1 MLTEFLIALQFLT
14 IVRIKKELPFD
25 ETSFGRSGTFFPL
38 IGLLIGALVWS
49 ADWLLQPLLPTT
61 LLSLFLV
68 GLLAVLSRG
77 FHLDGVADSADG
89 LFGSTEPQ
97 RRLAIMKDSRLGTFG
112 ALALFFV
119 LALKIRALDIL
130 QGGYR
135 DIALLFGPM
144 LGRWACVVMAYSSRP
159 ARNEGLGSVFVNGV
173 QFREFGLA
181 SLVTLGILFTLIE
194 IVGIMLV
201 IPLGGLIISFTLYC
215 NKRLGGTTGDT
226 LGAIGELIETAT
238 FCLLVVLAAVAVT
251 TAS

>member
-14 IVRIKKELPFD
+14 IIRIKKELPFD

-119 LALKIRALDIL
+119 LGLKISALDIL

-159 ARNEGLGSVFVNGV
+159 ARSEGLGVVFVNGV

-181 SLVTLGILFTLIE
+181 SLITLGILFTLIE
-194 IVGIMLV
+194 IVGIVLV

-226 LGAIGELIETAT
+226 LGAIGELVEIAT
-238 FCLLVVLAAVAVT
+238 FCLLVVLAEVAVT
-251 TAS
+251 SAP

>member
-14 IVRIKKELPFD
+14 IIRVKKELPFD
-25 ETSFGRSGTFFPL
+25 KTAFGRSGTFFPL

-68 GLLAVLSRG
+68 GLLTVFSRG
-77 FHLDGVADSADG
+77 FHLDGVADSVEG
-89 LFGSTEPQ
+89 LFGSTGPQ
-97 RRLAIMKDSRLGTFG
+97 RSLAILKESRLGTFG
-112 ALALFFV
+112 TLALFFV

-159 ARNEGLGSVFVNGV
+159 ARRAGLGSVFVNGV

-181 SLVTLGILFTLIE
+181 SLIALGILFTSIE
-194 IVGIMLV
+194 IVGIVLV

-226 LGAIGELIETAT
+226 LGAVGELIETAT
-238 FCLLVVLAAVAVT
+238 FCLLAVLAALAG
-251 TAS
+251 TAMP